1 MPFTP
6 SHIAA
11 VLPLRG
17 RAGRGLPI
25 AALAAGSVSPD
36 LLYFQPF
43 VDWRLVTPSPHSL
56 AGIVTWDLL
65 LGFALWAAWRAGAHP
80 LHDLMPDPVR
90 RRWQPGRWPADGLGW
105 AMAVAALLVGAI
117 THVVWDEFTH
127 AGRFGATHLAWL
139 ATEYG
144 TPFGALPGY
153 RLAQYASGF
162 IGLVIVL
169 WVGLRQ
175 PVTPAAP
182 RPRPALARSASWVV
196 AASAILAATLRLASL
211 DASTGLRSVVFSGIT
226 AAMGTA
232 AATVVLITTAHALT
246 SHRPAPTDPTLQ
258 RIRQDSR

>member
-65 LGFALWAAWRAGAHP
+65 LGFALW
-80 LHDLMPDPVR
+80 
-90 RRWQPGRWPADGLGW
+90 
-105 AMAVAALLVGAI
+105 
-117 THVVWDEFTH
+117 
-127 AGRFGATHLAWL
+127 
-139 ATEYG
+139 
-144 TPFGALPGY
+144 
-153 RLAQYASGF
+153 
-162 IGLVIVL
+162 
-169 WVGLRQ
+169 VGLRQ

-182 RPRPALARSASWVV
+182 RPRPTLARSASWVV

-246 SHRPAPTDPTLQ
+246 SHPPAPTDPTLQ